1 MKAIFKLLAAL
12 LVSTI
17 PWAAASAQYPPQ
29 YAPQYP
35 GYGMPTSYAVPTS
48 YAMPTSYAA
57 PGAPVA
63 DGSVANGVVSGGCAS
78 GDCGK
83 HSLLHKF
90 GLKSGCGGHGC
101 GAHGC
106 GANGCNGGLCAALKG
121 WLCRPYPSNA
131 PRFGKPEYPLGFP
144 THPYLR
150 SPRDY
155 FMMDDP

>member
-1 MKAIFKLLAAL
+1 MKAIFTLLAAL

-17 PWAAASAQYPPQ
+17 PWSAASAQYPAQ

-35 GYGMPTSYAVPTS
+35 GYGMPA
-48 YAMPTSYAA
+48 SYAA

-63 DGSVANGVVSGGCAS
+63 DGSVSTGAVSGGCAS

-83 HSLLHKF
+83 HSLLHKL
-90 GLKSGCGGHGC
+90 GLKSGCG
-101 GAHGC
+101 AHGC
-106 GANGCNGGLCAALKG
+106 SGNGCNGNGCNGGFCAALKG
-121 WLCRPYPSNA
+121 WLCRSYPSNA

>member
-17 PWAAASAQYPPQ
+17 PWAAASAQYPAQ

-35 GYGMPTSYAVPTS
+35 GYAMPTAYAVPS
-48 YAMPTSYAA
+48 
-57 PGAPVA
+57 GPVA
-63 DGSVANGVVSGGCAS
+63 GGSVAGGPVSSGVVSGGCAN

-83 HSLLHKF
+83 FSVLHKL
-90 GLKSGCGGHGC
+90 GIKKSGCGG
-101 GAHGC
+101 HGC

-121 WLCRPYPSNA
+121 WLCQPYPSNA
-131 PRFGKPEYPLGFP
+131 PRFGKPDYPLGFP

>member
-1 MKAIFKLLAAL
+1 MKAIFTLLAAL

-29 YAPQYP
+29 YP
-35 GYGMPTSYAVPTS
+35 G
-48 YAMPTSYAA
+48 YAMPTSYA
-57 PGAPVA
+57 PPNGPVA
-63 DGSVANGVVSGGCAS
+63 DGSVPSSAVSGGCAS
-78 GDCGK
+78 GGCGK
-83 HSLLHKF
+83 HSLLHKL

-106 GANGCNGGLCAALKG
+106 NGGCCAALKG
-121 WLCRPYPSNA
+121 WLCRPLPSNA
-131 PRFGKPEYPLGFP
+131 PRFGRPEYPLGFP

-150 SPRDY
+150 GPRDY